1 MSTKGIAKVTLGHLE
16 IKFNDKTNGEPKVM
30 DYNKD
35 IEKSKDRE
43 NPKDKQNCKFWVFQ
57 IA

>member
-1 MSTKGIAKVTLGHLE
+1 
-16 IKFNDKTNGEPKVM
+16 M